1 MRFAIL
7 VVQFVVALVVTASL
21 MPVLL
26 ATVPAVRD
34 PTAGASTAAGVLIVS
49 FAVIAF
55 VWPKN
60 RRG

>member
-7 VVQFVVALVVTASL
+7 VVQLVIALVVTASL

-26 ATVPAVRD
+26 ATIPAVRD
-34 PTAGASTAAGVLIVS
+34 PTAGASTALGLLIVC
-49 FAVIAF
+49 FALIAM
-55 VWPKN
+55 VWPKQ